1 MASRVTVGLMIAIAG
16 CIGAPEALF
25 AADNQVQIPGYAVP
39 DPNGPWTPIPDL
51 AVPKPQADPPTTQA
65 TPDLSFRDRLM
76 QLNNTGAAA
85 PMQPGFTTRDTTS
98 SYSASTGLSFTTQN
112 TTSSF
117 TTGTDVK
124 PQK

>member
-1 MASRVTVGLMIAIAG
+1 
-16 CIGAPEALF
+16 
-25 AADNQVQIPGYAVP
+25 
-39 DPNGPWTPIPDL
+39 
-51 AVPKPQADPPTTQA
+51 
-65 TPDLSFRDRLM
+65 M